1 MKTIA
6 FAAERQA
13 GLSLSSKLLVVLTI
27 VTLLWAFVPA
37 LSVLAA
43 PASDDQPWE
52 NVDLEKEWKN
62 KLFHLRTAGYFYDN
76 VRLVPKDFETRADQ
90 ALAQMYLDKY
100 GFALR
105 QANTVV
111 FNHYG
116 FDFKGNVTNERQ
128 AYDTIHDLALYLQ
141 TMRGFKDKMHEVPGV
156 R

>member
-6 FAAERQA
+6 VEAERQP
-13 GLSLSSKLLVVLTI
+13 GLSLPSRLLVLVTI
-27 VTLLWAFVPA
+27 VALLWAFVPA

-43 PASDDQPWE
+43 PATDDQPWE
-52 NVDLEKEWKN
+52 NIDLEKEWKN

-76 VRLVPKDFETRADQ
+76 VRLYPKDFETRDDQ

-100 GFALR
+100 GFTLR

-116 FDFKGNVTNERQ
+116 FDFKGNLTNERQ
-128 AYDTIHDLALYLQ
+128 AYETIHDLAMYLQ
-141 TMRGFKDKMHEVPGV
+141 AMRGFKDKMHTVPGV